1 MSRFPD
7 PARLA
12 AASLLLAVS
21 GAAGAAAEGLGLGR
35 AATSAEIAAW
45 DIDVRP
51 DGEGLPV
58 GAGTAA
64 EGEEVFAEQCAHC
77 HGDFGEGV
85 DRWPVLAGGQGTL
98 THDRPVKTIGSYW
111 PYASTVFDYINRA
124 MPFGF
129 AQSLMPDQVYA
140 ITAYLLY
147 MNDVITDEEFVVS
160 NENLAEIELPNA
172 GAFVEDPRPD
182 IPLVAEQGA
191 PCMSG
196 CKDGVEIT
204 MRARILD
211 VTPDAGE
218 DEQSGIS
225 VD

>member
-1 MSRFPD
+1 MSRFPE
-7 PARLA
+7 PARLV
-12 AASLLLAVS
+12 AASLLLAAPL
-21 GAAGAAAEGLGLGR
+21 GAPAAADGFGLGR
-35 AATSAEIAAW
+35 AATPAEIAAW

-58 GAGTAA
+58 GSGDAMT
-64 EGEEVFAEQCAHC
+64 GEEIFAEQCAVC

-111 PYASTVFDYINRA
+111 PFASTVFDYINRA
-124 MPFGF
+124 MPFGY
-129 AQSLMPDQVYA
+129 AQSLNPDEVYA

-147 MNDVITDEEFVVS
+147 MNDVITEDDFVVS
-160 NENLAEIELPNA
+160 NENLAEIEMPNA
-172 GAFVEDPRPD
+172 GSFIDDQRPD
-182 IPLVAEQGA
+182 IPTLADGE

-196 CKDGVEIT
+196 CKDSVSIT

-211 VTPDAGE
+211 VTPDTD
-218 DEQSGIS
+218 DETSAGIS

>member
-1 MSRFPD
+1 MSRFPE
-7 PARLA
+7 PARLV
-12 AASLLLAVS
+12 AASLLLAAPL
-21 GAAGAAAEGLGLGR
+21 GAPAAADGLGLGR
-35 AATSAEIAAW
+35 AATPAEIAAW

-58 GAGTAA
+58 GSGDAMT
-64 EGEEVFAEQCAHC
+64 GEELFAEQCAVC

-111 PYASTVFDYINRA
+111 PFASTVFDYINRA
-124 MPFGF
+124 MPFGY
-129 AQSLMPDQVYA
+129 AQSLNPDEVYA

-147 MNDVITDEEFVVS
+147 MNDVITEDDFVVS
-160 NENLAEIELPNA
+160 NENLAEIEMPNA
-172 GAFVEDPRPD
+172 GSFIDDQRPD
-182 IPLVAEQGA
+182 IPTLADGE

-196 CKDGVEIT
+196 CKDSVSIT

-211 VTPDAGE
+211 VTPDTD
-218 DEQSGIS
+218 DETSAGIS